1 MGGDKRFKITGNVIM
16 GMICQFSMGKDV
28 LGINMINPV
37 FAIVSEIESSEI
49 LIILPLTPKIG
60 YNGTHF
66 K

>member
-1 MGGDKRFKITGNVIM
+1 MGINKSKITENVIM
-16 GMICQFSMGKDV
+16 GMICQFSMSRDEFGV
-28 LGINMINPV
+28 NMINPI
-37 FAIVSEIESSEI
+37 FAIVPEIESLEI

>member
-1 MGGDKRFKITGNVIM
+1 MGINKSKITGNVIM

-28 LGINMINPV
+28 FGINMINSI
-37 FAIVSEIESSEI
+37 FARVSEIESLAI
-49 LIILPLTPKIG
+49 PIILPLTPKIG

>member
-1 MGGDKRFKITGNVIM
+1 M